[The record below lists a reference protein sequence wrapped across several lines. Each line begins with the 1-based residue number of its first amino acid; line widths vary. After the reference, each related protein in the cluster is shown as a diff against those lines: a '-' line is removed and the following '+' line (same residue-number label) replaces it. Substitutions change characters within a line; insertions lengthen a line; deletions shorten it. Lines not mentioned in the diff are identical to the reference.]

1 MDFGRR
7 LRESPSHNNLKLNTN
22 DGGEVWASS
31 VILSFNSHV
40 IDHMTTTLHM
50 TSVDMLEFSEA
61 AVQMFVDSA
70 YSGTAEGINREIFRD
85 INKMANIFEVAWLV
99 SKCSEYFTGLVN
111 SVTSG
116 SYTELFFL
124 FEEAGFVYENLK
136 MKDFLNTSVKK
147 IESLKWKQQFL
158 DKYLENAERFST
170 KKLDTVIELA
180 GSDVNIVV
188 QTLVNQLS
196 EMFRIQG
203 PSLPVYCKYLL
214 DNSELH
220 LCQKANNRDLFNEL
234 FDILKELPSSES
246 KWTLGLYRKCTEKTL
261 SGYDNTTE
269 VTSFTGKGS
278 GLEFGARMAPRVK
291 VPMDFGRQL
300 RESPSHNNLK
310 LNTNEG
316 KEVLASSVILS
327 FNSPVIDHMTTTLH
341 MTSVDMLEFSE
352 AAVQMFVDSAYSGT
366 AEGINRE
373 IFRDMNKM
381 ANVFEVAW
389 LVSKC
394 SDYFTELTNSVTSG
408 SYAELFF
415 LFEEAAFV
423 HENLKMKDF
432 LNTTVKK
439 IESLKWKKQ
448 FLDKYLENAERF
460 STKKLDTVIEL
471 AGSDVDIVVQTLVNQ
486 LSEMFRI
493 QGPSLPVYCKYL
505 LDNSELHICQENNGA
520 LFNELFDVL
529 RELPNEQLRWTL
541 DLHRQSTAKMLK
553 PEQDARVYCGT
564 RGYVTLITKL
574 MSDLA
579 VVI

>member
-1 MDFGRR
+1 
-7 LRESPSHNNLKLNTN
+7 
-22 DGGEVWASS
+22 
-31 VILSFNSHV
+31 
-40 IDHMTTTLHM
+40 
-50 TSVDMLEFSEA
+50 
-61 AVQMFVDSA
+61 
-70 YSGTAEGINREIFRD
+70 
-85 INKMANIFEVAWLV
+85 
-99 SKCSEYFTGLVN
+99 
-111 SVTSG
+111 
-116 SYTELFFL
+116 
-124 FEEAGFVYENLK
+124 
-136 MKDFLNTSVKK
+136 
-147 IESLKWKQQFL
+147 
-158 DKYLENAERFST
+158 
-170 KKLDTVIELA
+170 
-180 GSDVNIVV
+180 
-188 QTLVNQLS
+188 
-196 EMFRIQG
+196 
-203 PSLPVYCKYLL
+203 
-214 DNSELH
+214 
-220 LCQKANNRDLFNEL
+220 
-234 FDILKELPSSES
+234 
-246 KWTLGLYRKCTEKTL
+246 
-261 SGYDNTTE
+261 
-269 VTSFTGKGS
+269 
-278 GLEFGARMAPRVK
+278 MAPRVK

-541 DLHRQSTAKMLK
+541 DLHRQSTAKMLSQQQTATGK
-553 PEQDARVYCGT
+553 VVSRPSCSYRSTEENPPQSSSATIVKQDNFTNASRCDIIPNLYHYIDITMDFEQFKEWLTNSKSITSLLMAIEACWTWCNCSPNYSYPHFERLHSSINSLMKRRGWPPLPMIMNNFDWSFHSSPEEMLYNLNWT
-564 RGYVTLITKL
+564 RFCFQQTELDRTHVIITGVDPDRKHLITFLSQSSKL
-574 MSDLA
+574 IFYFQHPSVNSCTLPGKCGFILKTIPNDAPCVLWKLKLCTDDKDYHGEPVHFHDQFRAENMHLLYNDIDFSDALDLFPLSWLA
-579 VVI
+579 WINSSTQRQCFVDYFF